1 MPTRTPDNTHS
12 PSVFAIVPAAGR
24 SRRMGR
30 CKQLIEID
38 GVPMLLAIVQQLAA
52 SRIAGVAIVTRPDI
66 EEALRSHPLAAG
78 QFPACGDGSSTE
90 IIFAYNPS
98 DDAEMIDSVRIGL
111 QAWKQRE
118 SSGASNGLLV
128 CPADHPGIISAD
140 FDACIAAFQ
149 AEPHRIIIAWRDG
162 RRGHPIIFPAS
173 LVAVVQSPACDDGLN
188 ALPRDHANLVREVPC
203 RSPGVLTDID
213 TPDDLTPR

>member
-1 MPTRTPDNTHS
+1 MPIKTPDNRK
-12 PSVFAIVPAAGR
+12 PPNVFAIIPAAGR

-38 GVPMLLAIVQQLAA
+38 GVPMLLGIVQQLIV
-52 SRIAGVAIVTRPDI
+52 SRVSGIAIVTRPEI
-66 EEALRSHPLAAG
+66 EEALRSHPLADRHL
-78 QFPACGDGSSTE
+78 QVV
-90 IIFAYNPS
+90 FAYNQVS
-98 DDAEMIDSVRIGL
+98 DADMIDSVRIGI
-111 QAWKQRE
+111 QTWRQR
-118 SSGASNGLLV
+118 SSSAPSDGLLV
-128 CPADHPGIISAD
+128 CPADHPGIITAD